1 MDNIS
6 DLNIYPLNEENLQ
19 ALLDYFFPHL
29 PKGNVEDLCEE
40 LKKYDLILIELEYAA
55 IKILPYISKIKDMLG
70 NILTQTNA
78 LDYSIHIIF
87 NLVPEQDISPERA
100 EIIKTIKG
108 IGVEKDDYED
118 LLSGN
123 TILFS
128 NWVWN

>member
-29 PKGNVEDLCEE
+29 PKGNVKDLCEE
-40 LKKYDLILIELEYAA
+40 IKKYDLILIELEYAA
-55 IKILPYISKIKDMLG
+55 IKILPYISKINDMLG
-70 NILTQTNA
+70 SNLTQTNA

-87 NLVPEQDISPERA
+87 NLFPEQDISPERA
-100 EIIKTIKG
+100 EIIKAIKG
-108 IGVEKDDYED
+108 IGVEKNDYED

-123 TILFS
+123 TVLFS

>member
-6 DLNIYPLNEENLQ
+6 ELNIYPLNEENLQ
-19 ALLDYFFPHL
+19 ALLDYFYPNL
-29 PKGNVEDLCEE
+29 PKGNVKDLCDE

-55 IKILPYISKIKDMLG
+55 IKILPFLSKIKDMLG
-70 NILTQTNA
+70 SILTQTNA

-87 NLVPEQDISPERA
+87 DLFPEQDISLERDQ
-100 EIIKTIKG
+100 IINTIKG
-108 IGVEKDDYED
+108 ICVKEDGYEN

>member
-1 MDNIS
+1 MES
-6 DLNIYPLNEENLQ
+6 
-19 ALLDYFFPHL
+19 
-29 PKGNVEDLCEE
+29 
-40 LKKYDLILIELEYAA
+40 AA

-70 NILTQTNA
+70 SILTQTNA

-87 NLVPEQDISPERA
+87 ELFPEQDISPERA
-100 EIIKTIKG
+100 EIIKTIKA
-108 IGVEKDDYED
+108 ICVEEAGYEN

>member
-29 PKGNVEDLCEE
+29 PKGNVKDLCEE
-40 LKKYDLILIELEYAA
+40 IKKYDLILIELEYAA
-55 IKILPYISKIKDMLG
+55 IKILPYISKINDMLG
-70 NILTQTNA
+70 SNLTQTNA

-87 NLVPEQDISPERA
+87 NLFPEQDISPERA

-108 IGVEKDDYED
+108 IGVEEDGYED

-123 TILFS
+123 TVLFS

>member
-19 ALLDYFFPHL
+19 ALLDYFFPRL
-29 PKGNVEDLCEE
+29 PKGNVKDLCEE

-55 IKILPYISKIKDMLG
+55 IKILPYIHKIKDMLYD
-70 NILTQTNA
+70 ILTQTNA

-87 NLVPEQDISPERA
+87 ELFPEQDISPERA

-108 IGVEKDDYED
+108 IGSEKDGYEN